1 MEEKAI
7 KVGGGCLCGSV
18 RYEAEA
24 HLQGAYYCH
33 CRTCQR
39 ASGAPAEASVPV
51 EPGSL
56 KFTKKKPRYFQ
67 SSPFAERGFCPDCG
81 SRLTYR
87 MLSGES
93 TTVAAGSLDH
103 PEKVVPSIHYC
114 VDTQLP
120 WYKTDDQLPRVRSD
134 EIPELVAMWAEAGQK
149 KK

>member
-1 MEEKAI
+1 MDEKT
-7 KVGGGCLCGSV
+7 VRVTGGCLCGSV

-24 HLQGAYYCH
+24 NLQGAYYCH

-39 ASGAPAEASVPV
+39 ASGAPAEASLPV

-56 KFTKKKPRYFQ
+56 KFTKNKPRYFR
-67 SSPFAERGFCPDCG
+67 SSPFAERGFCPECG

-93 TTVAAGSLDH
+93 ATLTVGSLDH
-103 PEKVVPSIHYC
+103 PEKVVPSMHYC

-120 WYKTDDQLPRVRSD
+120 WYKTDDELPRVRSD
-134 EIPELVAMWAEAGQK
+134 EIPELVAMWAQAEQNK
-149 KK
+149 T

>member
-1 MEEKAI
+1 MDEKT
-7 KVGGGCLCGSV
+7 VRVTGGCLCGSV

-24 HLQGAYYCH
+24 NLQGAYYCH

-39 ASGAPAEASVPV
+39 ASGAPAEASLPV
-51 EPGSL
+51 ESGSL
-56 KFTKKKPRYFQ
+56 KFTKKQPRYFQ

-93 TTVAAGSLDH
+93 TTVTAGSLDH
-103 PEKVVPSIHYC
+103 PEKIVPSTHYC

-120 WYKTDDQLPRVRSD
+120 WYKTEDNLPRVRSD
-134 EIPELVAMWAEAGQK
+134 EIPELVAMWAEAKQK
-149 KK
+149 NK